1 MVMDRKQKISEVALN
16 LFAHKGYRSTTTH
29 LISQEAGVSEAL
41 IFKHFGSKEQLL
53 TYIIKHGYKRIIE
66 QNRGMMQEKDSR
78 EFIFKIIELPYK
90 LVTEEPD
97 FWQLQ
102 SRLMFMDISGQ
113 QHANFIKPV
122 YALLVK
128 AFKDLKYESPEN
140 ETKLLLLLVD
150 ALWKLKITEPEKI
163 KEMQEFIKFKYK
175 A

>member
-1 MVMDRKQKISEVALN
+1 MDRKQKISEVALN
-16 LFAHKGYRSTTTH
+16 LFAHKGYRSTTTQ

-53 TYIIKHGYKRIIE
+53 TYIIKNGYKRIIE
-66 QNRGMMQEKDSR
+66 QNRGMMQEKDPR

-90 LVTEEPD
+90 LVTDEPD

-102 SRLMFMDISGQ
+102 SRLMFMDISGK
-113 QHANFIKPV
+113 QHADFIKPV

-128 AFKDLKYESPEN
+128 AFRELEYKKPEK
-140 ETKLLLLLVD
+140 ETELLLLLVD

-163 KEMQEFIKFKYK
+163 KEMQVFIKSKYTS
-175 A
+175 